1 MSQKQLV
8 AAIDQRFRA
17 LNRRERITK
26 IRELASESPE
36 DGRFIQKTFPEL
48 YHEAF
53 QTTRRG
59 AGVRSGAARKR
70 ARAGAL
76 RSK

>member
-26 IRELASESPE
+26 IRELASASPE
-36 DGRFIQKTFPEL
+36 DDRFMQKIFPEL
-48 YHEAF
+48 YREAF
-53 QTTRRG
+53 QVELV
-59 AGVRSGAARKR
+59 VR
-70 ARAGAL
+70 
-76 RSK
+76 

>member
-1 MSQKQLV
+1 MSQKQLI

-26 IRELASESPE
+26 IRELASESPA
-36 DGRFIQKTFPEL
+36 DNRFMQKTFPEL
-48 YHEAF
+48 YREAF

-59 AGVRSGAARKR
+59 AGVRSGVARKR
-70 ARAGAL
+70 GRAGAL